1 MRDALNAVAASL
13 PAPKAQWI
21 SIIQEV
27 DMGCI
32 INMGKNREKMYIHE
46 VYI

>member
-1 MRDALNAVAASL
+1 MRDALSAEVANS
-13 PAPKAQWI
+13 PAQKAQWI
-21 SIIQEV
+21 SVIQEV